1 MSLLSDMLGMLAF
14 RAGALRSQSERRTTA
29 GAAACFSAGFLAYA
43 LTRNRIYAALP
54 ELSRQSARPIAYL
67 YNLGLLQALIFVL
80 VVYVPA
86 LVLFSNLVAGKGLGF
101 SVSRQEY
108 RMYASVFLPLWG
120 LLFLIAAP
128 VQWMVP
134 HFLIL
139 GSFEVSVG
147 YLVRSILVAVYTV
160 WALKHLNGLKTSHA
174 CAAFVLSWI
183 TLPALYLLYSANLA

>member
-1 MSLLSDMLGMLAF
+1 MSLLSDLLGMLVF
-14 RAGALRSQSERRTTA
+14 RVPALRSQSERRTVT

-54 ELSRQSARPIAYL
+54 ELSRQSAGPIAYL
-67 YNLGLLQALIFVL
+67 YNLGLLQALVFVL
-80 VVYVPA
+80 AVYVPA
-86 LVLFSNLVAGKGLGF
+86 LALFSKMVAGKGLGF
-101 SVSRQEY
+101 SVPRREY
-108 RMYASVFLPLWG
+108 RLYASAFLPLWG
-120 LLFLIAAP
+120 LVFVIAAP

-160 WALKHLNGLKTSHA
+160 WALKHLSGLKTSHA
-174 CAAFVLSWI
+174 CAAFILSWI
-183 TLPALYLLYSANLA
+183 TLPALYLVNSANLA